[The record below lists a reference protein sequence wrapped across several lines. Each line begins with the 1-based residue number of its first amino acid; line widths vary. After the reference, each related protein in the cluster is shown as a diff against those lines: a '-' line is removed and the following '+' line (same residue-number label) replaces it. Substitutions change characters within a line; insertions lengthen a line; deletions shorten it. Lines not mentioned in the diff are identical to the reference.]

1 MEVDNIEFN
10 NVEYEVKSLI
20 EFSSLARLLF
30 DLAKRHKELEKKYEY
45 INDSVQDKDQRIS
58 DLELKI
64 NGESRSYKKK
74 FDGETISQ
82 KSKLFEGNN
91 KTLTSNE
98 NNESKDEGLD
108 SIHGNKVNTDLIA
121 KLNKKVKE
129 IERQLSDMMIPKIKN
144 NEDNIKNN
152 AKHLDNLNK
161 NYEKINRQFM

>member
-1 MEVDNIEFN
+1 
-10 NVEYEVKSLI
+10 LI

-30 DLAKRHKELEKKYEY
+30 DLAKRQKELENKYEY

-74 FDGETISQ
+74 FNGETISQ

-91 KTLTSNE
+91 KTITSNE
-98 NNESKDEGLD
+98 NNEESKDEGID
-108 SIHGNKVNTDLIA
+108 SIHGNKVNTDLIV

-129 IERQLSDMMIPKIKN
+129 LEKKLSEIMIPKIKTN
-144 NEDNIKNN
+144 QDNIKSTT
-152 AKHLDNLNK
+152 KHLDDLDK
-161 NYEKINRQFM
+161 NY